1 MQTRKW
7 EIVSV
12 HDIGTITVE
21 ADYFDF
27 EDGVAVFYDCTGK
40 VAAFQGA
47 ISILKVEDETA

>member
-27 EDGVAVFYDCTGK
+27 EDGVAVFHDCTGK